1 MMMHCKRVLPAVILV
16 VGLAA
21 CSERKPPAPPTEQ
34 QIHSSDSAVATGEMG
49 RHRYRCSD
57 GEPLFVDY
65 KDNGLQ
71 IDLRRSNGGPPM
83 MLTAP
88 AQGLQYVGETATA
101 TFKGSQLTIVEGDH
115 EVGTGPYSET
125 GFLIPDRAIVL
136 GVTGIVI
143 EAVTGAA
150 SWKLGVA
157 DDPARYGN
165 SLGVAEGSTVIGPS
179 GTPCAYY
186 GATPLRVTAQGG
198 DFTGGKLRLAIHC
211 LELVGPA
218 A

>member
-83 MLTAP
+83 M
-88 AQGLQYVGETATA
+88 
-101 TFKGSQLTIVEGDH
+101 
-115 EVGTGPYSET
+115 
-125 GFLIPDRAIVL
+125 
-136 GVTGIVI
+136 
-143 EAVTGAA
+143 
-150 SWKLGVA
+150 
-157 DDPARYGN
+157 
-165 SLGVAEGSTVIGPS
+165 
-179 GTPCAYY
+179 
-186 GATPLRVTAQGG
+186 
-198 DFTGGKLRLAIHC
+198 
-211 LELVGPA
+211 
-218 A
+218 

>member
-71 IDLRRSNGGPPM
+71 LDLRRSNGGPPM

-88 AQGLQYVGETATA
+88 AQIGCE
-101 TFKGSQLTIVEGDH
+101 
-115 EVGTGPYSET
+115 
-125 GFLIPDRAIVL
+125 AIVSL
-136 GVTGIVI
+136 DHQGPQATQHHRR
-143 EAVTGAA
+143 ERQRQRPAQRAA
-150 SWKLGVA
+150 M
-157 DDPARYGN
+157 
-165 SLGVAEGSTVIGPS
+165 
-179 GTPCAYY
+179 C
-186 GATPLRVTAQGG
+186 
-198 DFTGGKLRLAIHC
+198 
-211 LELVGPA
+211 
-218 A
+218 